1 MKSVTKRI
9 YLIDFSLA
17 VLGYIL
23 FVLFDTL
30 NKKLTGSYHVSQIIF
45 VNSVAALL
53 PIILFIQSRNG
64 WVKLKKVNLKI
75 HFFRTALMFLA
86 MLAFITSLRHLSLV
100 VMYSVAFTAPLMLTI
115 GANLF
120 LGEKVGWRRYTAII
134 VGFLGVVISLDPF
147 NEPLNKYIY
156 LTFLAPILVSI
167 SWLIVRKYGQTENVY
182 SFLIYGKIFLLI
194 FSGFFLFSK
203 ITPMSLDDF
212 ILNFTSG
219 IIRGIALIFIINS
232 ARHLPSS
239 LFAPTQYIQIFAGAI
254 LGFLIFAEIPTLN
267 NYLGNILIIGAGLYI
282 IIRELTLSKKIV
294 TVAARPATI
303 PTEAK
308 E

>member
-45 VNSVAALL
+45 VNSISALL

-75 HFFRTALMFLA
+75 HFFRSVLMFFA

-134 VGFLGVVISLDPF
+134 IGFVGVVISLDPF

-156 LTFLAPILVSI
+156 LTFLAPLSVSI
-167 SWLIVRKYGQTENVY
+167 SWLIVKKYGQTENVF
-182 SFLIYGKIFLLI
+182 SFLIYGKFFLLI
-194 FSGFFLFSK
+194 FSGVFL
-203 ITPMSLDDF
+203 ITNFVSMNLNDL
-212 ILNFTSG
+212 IINFTSG

-239 LFAPTQYIQIFAGAI
+239 LFAPTQYIQIFAGAT
-254 LGFLIFAEIPTLN
+254 LGFLIFGDIPTFN
-267 NYLGNILIIGAGLYI
+267 NYLGNILIIGAGIYI
-282 IIRELTLSKKIV
+282 IVREITLSKKIV

-303 PTEAK
+303 PTGAK

>member
-17 VLGYIL
+17 VFAYIL
-23 FVLFDTL
+23 FVFFDVF
-30 NKKLTGSYHVSQIIF
+30 NKKLIGSYHVSQIIF
-45 VNSVAALL
+45 VNSISALL
-53 PIILFIQSRNG
+53 PIFLFTQMRNG
-64 WVKLKKVNLKI
+64 WIKLKKTHLKI
-75 HFFRTALMFLA
+75 HFFRTAFIFLA

-100 VMYSVAFTAPLMLTI
+100 IIYSVAFTAPLLLTI

-120 LGEKVGWRRYTAII
+120 LGEKVGWRRYTAISI
-134 VGFLGVVISLDPF
+134 GFFGVIISLDPF
-147 NEPLNKYIY
+147 NETLSKYIY
-156 LTFLAPILVSI
+156 LAFLAPLFVSI

-182 SFLIYGKIFLLI
+182 SFLIYGKFFLLI
-194 FSGFFLFSK
+194 FSGVFL
-203 ITPMSLDDF
+203 ITNFASMNLNDF

-254 LGFLIFAEIPTLN
+254 IGFIMFGDMPTVN
-267 NYLGNILIIGAGLYI
+267 NYIGNMLIVGAGLYI
-282 IIRELTLSKKIV
+282 IVREITLSKKIV
-294 TVAARPATI
+294 TTAVSTANI

-308 E
+308 D

>member
-23 FVLFDTL
+23 FVLFDTF

-64 WVKLKKVNLKI
+64 WIKLKKVNLKI
-75 HFFRTALMFLA
+75 HFFRSVLMFLA
-86 MLAFITSLRHLSLV
+86 MLAFITGLRHLSLV

-120 LGEKVGWRRYTAII
+120 LGEKVGWRRYTAIV
-134 VGFLGVVISLDPF
+134 VGFVGVVISLDPF
-147 NEPLNKYIY
+147 NEPLNEYIY
-156 LTFLAPILVSI
+156 LTFLAPLFVSI
-167 SWLIVRKYGQTENVY
+167 SWLIVRKYGQSENVY
-182 SFLIYGKIFLLI
+182 SFLIYGKLFLLI
-194 FSGFFLFSK
+194 FSGFFLFSNFV
-203 ITPMSLDDF
+203 TMNLNDF
-212 ILNFTSG
+212 VINFTSG

-239 LFAPTQYIQIFAGAI
+239 LFAPTQYIQIFAGAT
-254 LGFLIFAEIPTLN
+254 LGFLIFGEIPTLN
-267 NYLGNILIIGAGLYI
+267 NYLGNILIIGAGIYI
-282 IIRELTLSKKIV
+282 IVREITLSKKIV
-294 TVAARPATI
+294 TIAARPATI
-303 PTEAK
+303 PTGFK

>member
-45 VNSVAALL
+45 VNSISALL
-53 PIILFIQSRNG
+53 PIILFTQLRNG

-75 HFFRTALMFLA
+75 HFFRSGLMFLA
-86 MLAFITSLRHLSLV
+86 MLAFITSLAHLPLV

-120 LGEKVGWRRYTAII
+120 LGEKVGWRRYSAII
-134 VGFLGVVISLDPF
+134 IGFVGVVISLDPF
-147 NEPLNKYIY
+147 NEPLSKYIL
-156 LTFLAPILVSI
+156 LTFLAPLLVSI

-182 SFLIYGKIFLLI
+182 SFLIYGKLFLLLFSGIFLFTYFI
-194 FSGFFLFSK
+194 S
-203 ITPMSLDDF
+203 MSLNDF
-212 ILNFTSG
+212 IINFTSG
-219 IIRGIALIFIINS
+219 ILRGIALIFIINS

-239 LFAPTQYIQIFAGAI
+239 LFAPTQYIQIFAGAT
-254 LGFLIFAEIPTLN
+254 LGFLMFGDIPTLN
-267 NYLGNILIIGAGLYI
+267 NYLGNLLIIGSGIYI
-282 IIRELTLSKKIV
+282 IVREVRLSKKIV
-294 TVAARPATI
+294 TIAARPATI
-303 PTEAK
+303 PTDAK

>member
-17 VLGYIL
+17 VLGYVL

-30 NKKLTGSYHVSQIIF
+30 NKKLIGSYHVSQIIF
-45 VNSVAALL
+45 VNSISALL
-53 PIILFIQSRNG
+53 PIILFTQSRNA
-64 WVKLKKVNLKI
+64 WAKLKKVNLKI
-75 HFFRTALMFLA
+75 HFFRSGLMFLA
-86 MLAFITSLRHLSLV
+86 MLAFITSAAHLPLV

-120 LGEKVGWRRYTAII
+120 LDEKVGWRRYSAII
-134 VGFLGVVISLDPF
+134 VGFIGVLISLDPF
-147 NEPLNKYIY
+147 NEPISKYVL
-156 LTFLAPILVSI
+156 LTFLAPLFVSI
-167 SWLIVRKYGQTENVY
+167 SWLIVRKHGQTENVY
-182 SFLIYGKIFLLI
+182 SFLIYGKLFLLI
-194 FSGFFLFSK
+194 FSGFYLFSHF
-203 ITPMSLDDF
+203 TTMNLNDF
-212 ILNFTSG
+212 IINFISG

-239 LFAPTQYIQIFAGAI
+239 LFAPTQYIQILAGGT
-254 LGFLIFAEIPTLN
+254 LGFLVFGDIPTLN
-267 NYLGNILIIGAGLYI
+267 NYLGNILIVAAGVYI
-282 IIRELTLSKKIV
+282 ITREIRLSKKIV
-294 TVAARPATI
+294 SIAARPATI

>member
-17 VLGYIL
+17 VLGYVL

-45 VNSVAALL
+45 VNSISALL

-75 HFFRTALMFLA
+75 HFFRSALMFLA
-86 MLAFITSLRHLSLV
+86 MLAFIISLRHLSLV

-156 LTFLAPILVSI
+156 LTFLAPLLVSI

-194 FSGFFLFSK
+194 FSVIFLFTK
-203 ITPMSLDDF
+203 FTPMNLNDF

-254 LGFLIFAEIPTLN
+254 LGFLIFGEIPSLN
-267 NYLGNILIIGAGLYI
+267 NYMGNILIIGAGLYI
-282 IIRELTLSKKIV
+282 IIREITLSKKIV
-294 TVAARPATI
+294 TIAARPASV
-303 PTEAK
+303 PTGAK

>member
-45 VNSVAALL
+45 VNSISALL
-53 PIILFIQSRNG
+53 PIILFTQLRNG
-64 WVKLKKVNLKI
+64 WIKLKKVNLKI
-75 HFFRTALMFLA
+75 HFFRSGLMFLA
-86 MLAFITSLRHLSLV
+86 MLAFITSLAHLPLV

-120 LGEKVGWRRYTAII
+120 LGERVGWRRYTAII
-134 VGFLGVVISLDPF
+134 VGFIGVIISLDPF
-147 NEPLNKYIY
+147 NEPLNKYVL
-156 LTFLAPILVSI
+156 LTFLAPLFVSI

-182 SFLIYGKIFLLI
+182 SFLIYGKLFLLI
-194 FSGFFLFSK
+194 FSGFFLFK
-203 ITPMSLDDF
+203 YFIIMNLNDF
-212 ILNFTSG
+212 IINFTSG
-219 IIRGIALIFIINS
+219 ILRGIALIFIINS

-239 LFAPTQYIQIFAGAI
+239 LFAPTQYIQIVAGAI
-254 LGFLIFAEIPTLN
+254 LGFLMFSEIPTIN
-267 NYLGNILIIGAGLYI
+267 NYMGNILIVGAGLYI
-282 IIRELTLSKKIV
+282 IIREITLSKKIV
-294 TVAARPATI
+294 TIAARPATI
-303 PTEAK
+303 PTGVK

>member
-1 MKSVTKRI
+1 MKSVTKKI

-45 VNSVAALL
+45 VNSISALL

-75 HFFRTALMFLA
+75 HFFRSALMFLA

-115 GANLF
+115 GANFF

-156 LTFLAPILVSI
+156 LTFLAPLLVSI

-194 FSGFFLFSK
+194 FSVIFLFTK
-203 ITPMSLDDF
+203 FTPMNLNDF

-254 LGFLIFAEIPTLN
+254 LGFLIFGEIPSLN
-267 NYLGNILIIGAGLYI
+267 NYMGNILIIGAGLYI
-282 IIRELTLSKKIV
+282 IIREITLSKKIV
-294 TVAARPATI
+294 TIAARPASV
-303 PTEAK
+303 PTGAK

>member
-1 MKSVTKRI
+1 
-9 YLIDFSLA
+9 
-17 VLGYIL
+17 
-23 FVLFDTL
+23 
-30 NKKLTGSYHVSQIIF
+30 
-45 VNSVAALL
+45 
-53 PIILFIQSRNG
+53 
-64 WVKLKKVNLKI
+64 
-75 HFFRTALMFLA
+75 
-86 MLAFITSLRHLSLV
+86 
-100 VMYSVAFTAPLMLTI
+100 MLTI

-134 VGFLGVVISLDPF
+134 VGFVGVVISLDPF

-156 LTFLAPILVSI
+156 LTFLAPLFVSI

-194 FSGFFLFSK
+194 FSGIILSNKF
-203 ITPMSLDDF
+203 IPMNLNDF

-239 LFAPTQYIQIFAGAI
+239 LFAPTQYIQIFAGAT
-254 LGFLIFAEIPTLN
+254 LGFLIFRDIPTLN
-267 NYLGNILIIGAGLYI
+267 NYLGNVLIIAAGLYI

-303 PTEAK
+303 PTDAK

>member
-17 VLGYIL
+17 VLGYVL

-45 VNSVAALL
+45 VNSISALL

-75 HFFRTALMFLA
+75 HFFRSALMFLA

-134 VGFLGVVISLDPF
+134 VGFAGVVISLDPF
-147 NEPLNKYIY
+147 SEPLNKYIY
-156 LTFLAPILVSI
+156 LTFLAPLLVSI
-167 SWLIVRKYGQTENVY
+167 SWLIVRKYGNTENVY
-182 SFLIYGKIFLLI
+182 SFLIYGKFFLLI
-194 FSGFFLFSK
+194 FSGIFL
-203 ITPMSLDDF
+203 ITNFVSMNLNDF
-212 ILNFTSG
+212 LINFTSG

-254 LGFLIFAEIPTLN
+254 IGFLIFGDIPTLN
-267 NYLGNILIIGAGLYI
+267 NYLGNFLIISAGIYI

-294 TVAARPATI
+294 TIAARPATI
-303 PTEAK
+303 PTGTK

>member
-9 YLIDFSLA
+9 YLIDFLLA
-17 VLGYIL
+17 VFAYIL
-23 FVLFDTL
+23 FVFFDVF

-45 VNSVAALL
+45 VNSISALL
-53 PIILFIQSRNG
+53 PIFLFTQMRNG
-64 WVKLKKVNLKI
+64 WIKLKKVHLKI
-75 HFFRTALMFLA
+75 HFFRTAFIFLA

-100 VMYSVAFTAPLMLTI
+100 IIYSVAFTAPLLLTI

-134 VGFLGVVISLDPF
+134 IGFFGVIISLDPF
-147 NEPLNKYIY
+147 NEPLSKYMY
-156 LTFLAPILVSI
+156 LAFLAPLFVSI

-182 SFLIYGKIFLLI
+182 SFLIYGKFFLLI
-194 FSGFFLFSK
+194 FSGSFL
-203 ITPMSLDDF
+203 ITNYVPMNLNDF

-254 LGFLIFAEIPTLN
+254 IGFFMFADIPTIN
-267 NYLGNILIIGAGLYI
+267 NYIGNILIIGAGLYI
-282 IIRELTLSKKIV
+282 IVREITLSKKIV
-294 TVAARPATI
+294 TAAARPASI

-308 E
+308 D

>member
-17 VLGYIL
+17 VLGYVL

-45 VNSVAALL
+45 VNSIAALL
-53 PIILFIQSRNG
+53 PIILFVQSRNA
-64 WVKLKKVNLKI
+64 WIKLKNVNLKI
-75 HFFRTALMFLA
+75 HFFRSALMFLA

-100 VMYSVAFTAPLMLTI
+100 VMYSVAFTAPLMLTVM
-115 GANLF
+115 ANLF

-134 VGFLGVVISLDPF
+134 IGFFGVIISLDPF
-147 NEPLNKYIY
+147 SEPLNKYIY
-156 LTFLAPILVSI
+156 LTFLAPLLVSI

-194 FSGFFLFSK
+194 FSGVFL
-203 ITPMSLDDF
+203 ITNFISMNLNDF
-212 ILNFTSG
+212 VINFTSG
-219 IIRGIALIFIINS
+219 ILRGIALIFIINS

-239 LFAPTQYIQIFAGAI
+239 LFAPTQYIQIFAGGA
-254 LGFLIFAEIPTLN
+254 LGFLIFGDIPTLN
-267 NYLGNILIIGAGLYI
+267 NYLGNNLIVGAGLYI

>member
-17 VLGYIL
+17 VLGYTL
-23 FVLFDTL
+23 FVLFDIL
-30 NKKLTGSYHVSQIIF
+30 NKKLTGSYHVTQIIF
-45 VNSVAALL
+45 VNSISALL

-75 HFFRTALMFLA
+75 HLLRASLMFLT
-86 MLAFITSLRHLSLV
+86 MLAFITSLAHLPLV
-100 VMYSVAFTAPLMLTI
+100 LMYSIAFTAPLMLTI

-120 LGEKVGWRRYTAII
+120 LNEKVGWRRYTAII
-134 VGFLGVVISLDPF
+134 VGFIGVIISLDPI
-147 NEPLNKYIY
+147 NEPINKYIL
-156 LTFLAPILVSI
+156 LTFLCPFLMAI

-194 FSGFFLFSK
+194 FSGIFLFTK

-239 LFAPTQYIQIFAGAI
+239 LFAPTQYIQIFAGATF
-254 LGFLIFAEIPTLN
+254 GFFIFGEIPTLN

-282 IIRELTLSKKIV
+282 IIREITLSKKIV
-294 TVAARPATI
+294 TVAARPATVPI
-303 PTEAK
+303 GAK

>member
-17 VLGYIL
+17 VLGYVL

-45 VNSVAALL
+45 VNSISALL

-156 LTFLAPILVSI
+156 ITFLAPLFVSI

-194 FSGFFLFSK
+194 FSGVFL
-203 ITPMSLDDF
+203 ITNFVSMNLNDF
-212 ILNFTSG
+212 IINFTSG
-219 IIRGIALIFIINS
+219 ILRGIALIFIINS

-254 LGFLIFAEIPTLN
+254 LGFLIFGDIPTLN
-267 NYLGNILIIGAGLYI
+267 NYLGNVLIIGAGLYI

-303 PTEAK
+303 PTGAK

>member
-30 NKKLTGSYHVSQIIF
+30 NKKLTGSYHVTQIIF
-45 VNSVAALL
+45 VNSISALL
-53 PIILFIQSRNG
+53 PILLFVQMRNG
-64 WVKLKKVNLKI
+64 WIKLKKVNLKI
-75 HFFRTALMFLA
+75 HFFRTGLMFLA
-86 MLAFITSLRHLSLV
+86 MLAFITSLAHLPLV
-100 VMYSVAFTAPLMLTI
+100 IMYSVAFTAPLMLTI

-134 VGFLGVVISLDPF
+134 VGFIGVIISLDPF
-147 NEPLNKYIY
+147 NEPLDKYIF
-156 LTFLAPILVSI
+156 LTFLAPLFVSI

-194 FSGFFLFSK
+194 FSSFFL
-203 ITPMSLDDF
+203 ITNFISMNLNDF
-212 ILNFTSG
+212 IINFTSG

-239 LFAPTQYIQIFAGAI
+239 LFAPTQYIQIFAGAF
-254 LGFLIFAEIPTLN
+254 LGFLIFGDIPTIN
-267 NYLGNILIIGAGLYI
+267 NYIGNVLIIAAGIYI
-282 IIRELTLSKKIV
+282 IVRELTLSKKIV

>member
-30 NKKLTGSYHVSQIIF
+30 NKKLSGSYHVSQIIF
-45 VNSVAALL
+45 VNSISALI
-53 PIILFIQSRNG
+53 PIFIFTQRRKA
-64 WVKLKKVNLKI
+64 WAKLKKVNWKV
-75 HFFRTALMFLA
+75 HFFRAGFIFLA
-86 MLAFITSLRHLSLV
+86 MLAFITSLAHLPLV
-100 VMYSVAFTAPLMLTI
+100 IMYSVAFTAPLMLTI

-120 LGEKVGWRRYTAII
+120 LNEKVGWRRYTAII
-134 VGFLGVVISLDPF
+134 VGFIGVIISLDPF
-147 NEPLNKYIY
+147 HEPLNKYIL
-156 LTFLAPILVSI
+156 LTFLAPLFVSI

-182 SFLIYGKIFLLI
+182 SFLIYGKFFLLI
-194 FSGFFLFSK
+194 FSGIFLMTHF
-203 ITPMSLDDF
+203 ITMNLNDF
-212 ILNFTSG
+212 LLNFLSG
-219 IIRGIALIFIINS
+219 VIRGIALIFIINS

-239 LFAPTQYIQIFAGAI
+239 LFAPTQYIQIFAGAF
-254 LGFLIFAEIPTLN
+254 LGFFIFGDLPTLN

-294 TVAARPATI
+294 TLAARPASI
-303 PTEAK
+303 PTNTK

>member
-17 VLGYIL
+17 VLGYVL

-75 HFFRTALMFLA
+75 HFFRSALMFLA

-134 VGFLGVVISLDPF
+134 VGFVGVIVSLDPF
-147 NEPLNKYIY
+147 NEPISKYIY
-156 LTFLAPILVSI
+156 LTFLAPLLVSI
-167 SWLIVRKYGQTENVY
+167 SWLIVRKYGQTENVF
-182 SFLIYGKIFLLI
+182 SFLIYGKFFLLI
-194 FSGFFLFSK
+194 FSGIFL
-203 ITPMSLDDF
+203 ITNFVSMNLNDL
-212 ILNFTSG
+212 IVNFTSG

-254 LGFLIFAEIPTLN
+254 LGFLLFGDIPTLN
-267 NYLGNILIIGAGLYI
+267 NYLGNILIIGAGIYI
-282 IIRELTLSKKIV
+282 IVREIRLSKKIV

-303 PTEAK
+303 PIGAK